1 MSFLAYV
8 SSRISISESKESIY
22 DHLARAHEAVADK
35 NVLVDALISNGF
47 CDQLQAE
54 ALWDQWTES
63 QNKRGSPDSIAGGG
77 RIGDFRICSVIGSGG
92 FGHVYLA
99 EKDHKRYAVK
109 VIKDT
114 LLANPVVASRFAR
127 EAEALKKCRG
137 TEHVVELIE
146 YGIDRGS
153 SFIVMEY
160 MTQGDVGRVLQARN
174 GGLAEEQALRIILGA
189 AQGVHELHSRGIVHR
204 DIKPSNIF
212 MNELGDTKIGD
223 LGILRSDN
231 TIGDGTGGGSV
242 MGTYWYMAPEQI
254 RGEATAR
261 SDIYALAATLYAL
274 LAGHPP
280 FSEEPHVLSLVTR
293 KASSGI
299 PDVSLEVPAVS
310 GETSRLI
317 QLAGACSPEGRHAHV
332 RAFIDHVQLA
342 IDQIT
347 APQENVYRE
356 WLSKFDSIVER
367 HVLSDACYVGKERLN
382 ADVQGWVRESSG
394 FHSEW
399 RRRAGVPS
407 GLATLLA
414 TLIDACGPGTDFE
427 IDEDQ
432 IRVLHGHAVGAG
444 RLCAMWTLTEC
455 LARRKRSR
463 ELEQVLLHASA
474 QGSLCGQTLLG
485 ARLIEGDVL
494 PRDFYGGVYWLEKAM
509 QHNSVHAMLALAKF
523 FACKDH
529 NMHDQKRA
537 NSLALT
543 AEENQSTEAM
553 VDLALGF
560 SQEREDHVALSG
572 QSLGLME
579 RASKGGHPAAQLHI
593 GRKMRCENNY
603 ESAISLLQSAHKG
616 GIAVAANELT
626 EMNEPPPL
634 ELVASDSAVR
644 YANPWTNRRILKI
657 KASKKPVS
665 GIQVECKAAK
675 APYPVGHLAINES
688 KEIGNDEMQ
697 CDVEKGTELR
707 VSAAGY
713 RQSLTIVL

>member
-1 MSFLAYV
+1 MTFMRFV
-8 SSRISISESKESIY
+8 SSRLPIPEHREA
-22 DHLARAHEAVADK
+22 DFDRLAMEHQAVTDGR
-35 NVLVDALISNGF
+35 VLMDALIVNGY
-47 CDQLQAE
+47 CESLRAE
-54 ALWDQWTES
+54 ELWGQWTER
-63 QNKRGSPDSIAGGG
+63 QKLRGSSGSLTSGGY
-77 RIGDFRICSVIGSGG
+77 IGGYVICDVIGSGG

-99 EKDHKRYAVK
+99 ERDHQRYAVK

-153 SFIVMEY
+153 NFIVMEY

-293 KASSGI
+293 KASTGI
-299 PDVSLEVPAVS
+299 PDVSLEVPTIT

-317 QLAGACSPEGRHAHV
+317 QLAGACGPEGRHAHV

-356 WLSKFDSIVER
+356 WLSKFDGIIER
-367 HVLSDACYVGKERLN
+367 NVLSDACYVGRERLN
-382 ADVQGWVRESSG
+382 ADVQGWVRESSS

-407 GLATLLA
+407 GLATLLTA
-414 TLIDACGPGTDFE
+414 LIDACGPGKNFE

-455 LARRKRSR
+455 LARLKRSH

-474 QGSLCGQTLLG
+474 QGSLCAQTLLG
-485 ARLIEGDVL
+485 ARLIEGDML
-494 PRDFYGGVYWLEKAM
+494 PHDIYGGVYWLEKAI
-509 QHNSVHAMLALAKF
+509 QRNSVRAMLALAKF
-523 FACKDH
+523 FARKDH
-529 NMHDQKRA
+529 KMHDQKRA

-560 SQEREDHVALSG
+560 SREREDYVALSG

-616 GIAVAANELT
+616 GITVASNELT

-634 ELVASDSAVR
+634 ELVASDSAVK